1 MEFVSTPLRQ
11 GRHRCL
17 RLIHAGTSGLVAPP
31 PQARCTRGY
40 SWREKL
46 KVGPCGLIQGPWAG
60 AGGPVA
66 QNGTALGCSQLLQ
79 PGVGVLYFMPGDNVT
94 PLGKSEEPFLTV
106 TVPQVTRS
114 SEGKTSSA
122 TGQVTW
128 ASAPSPPSGRPLV
141 GGRWEWGS
149 RVQPSSARLGV
160 TTSASQG
167 DGSSPGPS
175 HGVWQGRERVRF
187 GRLSKETVIGLG

>member
-1 MEFVSTPLRQ
+1 MPGSLHGLKMEFVSTPLRQ

-40 SWREKL
+40 SWQEKL

-79 PGVGVLYFMPGDNVT
+79 PGVGVLYFKPGDNVT

-128 ASAPSPPSGRPLV
+128 ASAPSPPQAGLLLGGGGSGGAGCSPAQP
-141 GGRWEWGS
+141 GWGS
-149 RVQPSSARLGV
+149 PPLLPRGM
-160 TTSASQG
+160 
-167 DGSSPGPS
+167 
-175 HGVWQGRERVRF
+175 
-187 GRLSKETVIGLG
+187 GLPPDPLMECGKGESG